1 MNLTSDAF
9 QCPLPEI
16 VGQIVNASTSFYSMR
31 IPRELM
37 EGYFDCHGFARLLL
51 HADWQ
56 NQLREF
62 PALIGFLC
70 TSIIMTVLGLTWFL
84 YECVHQKTYRAEN
97 TFERYLRLAL
107 SITIF
112 FLVLPYIFF
121 LWLAFESYASTETI
135 HNGTKDAN
143 AENLRLSGFFEKYI
157 LPLRVEPLSAQHLDH
172 IRKEVKNFSQ
182 YLTAQ
187 AEIVA
192 PKVIQKG
199 ERSILGKLS
208 VKIIDLL
215 PLIQKMQAELH
226 NLIADVMQLSDH
238 TRFFYRNTTAL
249 LDLQS
254 INFNDYS
261 ALLFNEFEA
270 NEQQIVMLLN
280 INNALVKFLEL
291 VLFASTLNDM
301 RENLT
306 TNMYTEFDMLGKD
319 LNATVTRKTLEYASL
334 DEKKFAQ
341 LASIHRGTG
350 TNADFFLSPNLSHL
364 EAVYGI
370 VATLILALLFVYLGD
385 FVIGARNRTITRY
398 FLTSIIITISVSL
411 LLLCV
416 FAIWHFLHG
425 VVYYNYHRE
434 INENEDFCNATQFHY
449 CSLHNQVRSSGSA
462 QDNLRLSL
470 TSCSINYLCS
480 SIYDYNNKRETQLWT
495 QELNQQLPF
504 FEQIFR
510 SGAMFEVARQELN
523 LENWYE
529 LYNTL
534 HNYNL
539 AESNSELS
547 NNQQKMLA
555 CNLHTIREYIFE
567 QLFKRNIVAS
577 IFKLTQQSGT
587 LRTHLPGNNL
597 TRLIKRVLREA
608 EELSDFCH
616 TLENLL
622 QEKIGNISELL
633 ARELISQVAPLFEQ
647 FPRCEDLR
655 FASLGVSREMYEC
668 IECSLHSFHI
678 GAFGILII
686 LFIVLLLCICL
697 VMLYEKQA
705 AIGVI
710 RSSSLLGMRLREYA
724 ASDNSP
730 GSWANQVD
738 SGGRKVFVKRP
749 TRVRFIEPPK
759 IKRRRRR

>member
-1 MNLTSDAF
+1 MNLTSEAF

-37 EGYFDCHGFARLLL
+37 EGYFDCHSFARLLL

-70 TSIIMTVLGLTWFL
+70 TSIIMTVLGLTWFI

-97 TFERYLRLAL
+97 LFERYLRLAL

-121 LWLAFESYASTETI
+121 LWLAFESYSSTETI
-135 HNGTKDAN
+135 HNGTTDAN

-157 LPLRVEPLSAQHLDH
+157 PPLQVEPLSAQHLDH
-172 IRKEVKNFSQ
+172 IRNEVKNFSKH
-182 YLTAQ
+182 LAAQ

-208 VKIIDLL
+208 VKSIDLM
-215 PLIQKMQAELH
+215 PLIQKMQTELH

-249 LDLQS
+249 LDLQYV
-254 INFNDYS
+254 NFNDYS
-261 ALLFNEFEA
+261 TLLFNEFEA

-280 INNALVKFLEL
+280 INNTLVKLMEL
-291 VLFASTLNDM
+291 VFFASTLNDM

-306 TNMYTEFDMLGKD
+306 TNMYTEFDILGKD
-319 LNATVTRKTLEYASL
+319 LNATVTRKTLEYTAL
-334 DEKKFAQ
+334 DEKKLAQ
-341 LASIHRGTG
+341 LARLHHGTS
-350 TNADFFLSPNLSHL
+350 TNPDFFLSPNLSHL
-364 EAVYGI
+364 EAVYSI

-385 FVIGARNRTITRY
+385 FVIGSRNRTVTRY
-398 FLTSIIITISVSL
+398 L
-411 LLLCV
+411 LMS
-416 FAIWHFLHG
+416 
-425 VVYYNYHRE
+425 
-434 INENEDFCNATQFHY
+434 NENENFCNLTEFHY
-449 CSLHNQVRSSGSA
+449 CSLHNQVRSIGHA
-462 QDNLRLSL
+462 QDKLRLSL
-470 TSCSINYLCS
+470 TSYAIKDFCSH
-480 SIYDYNNKRETQLWT
+480 IYYYNNKPETQQWT

-504 FEQIFR
+504 FEQIYR

-534 HNYNL
+534 YNYNI
-539 AESNSELS
+539 AESNPEHS
-547 NNQQKMLA
+547 NTQHKMLA
-555 CNLHTIREYIFE
+555 CNLHTIRDYIFE
-567 QLFKRNIVAS
+567 QLFKRNIAAS
-577 IFKLTQQSGT
+577 ILKLTQQSGN

-608 EELSDFCH
+608 QELSDFCH

-622 QEKIGNISELL
+622 QEKIENISELL
-633 ARELISQVAPLFEQ
+633 ARELMSQVAPLFEQ

-655 FASLGVSREMYEC
+655 FASLGISREMYEC
-668 IECSLHSFHI
+668 IECSLHGFHI

-686 LFIVLLLCICL
+686 LFIVLLFCICL

-710 RSSSLLGMRLREYA
+710 RSSSLLGMRSREYA

-730 GSWANQVD
+730 GSWANQAD
-738 SGGRKVFVKRP
+738 SGGRRIFIKRP

>member
-1 MNLTSDAF
+1 
-9 QCPLPEI
+9 
-16 VGQIVNASTSFYSMR
+16 
-31 IPRELM
+31 
-37 EGYFDCHGFARLLL
+37 
-51 HADWQ
+51 
-56 NQLREF
+56 
-62 PALIGFLC
+62 
-70 TSIIMTVLGLTWFL
+70 MTVLGLTWFI

-97 TFERYLRLAL
+97 LFERYLRLAL

-121 LWLAFESYASTETI
+121 LWLAFESYSSTETI
-135 HNGTKDAN
+135 HNGTTDAN

-157 LPLRVEPLSAQHLDH
+157 PPLQVEPLSAQHLDH
-172 IRKEVKNFSQ
+172 IRNEVKNFSKH
-182 YLTAQ
+182 LAAQ

-208 VKIIDLL
+208 VKSIDLM
-215 PLIQKMQAELH
+215 PLIQKMQTELH

-249 LDLQS
+249 LDLQYV
-254 INFNDYS
+254 NFNDYS
-261 ALLFNEFEA
+261 TLLFNEFEA

-280 INNALVKFLEL
+280 INNTLVKLMEL
-291 VLFASTLNDM
+291 VFFASTLNDM

-306 TNMYTEFDMLGKD
+306 TNMYTEFDILGKD
-319 LNATVTRKTLEYASL
+319 LNATVTRKTLEYTAL
-334 DEKKFAQ
+334 DEKKLAQ
-341 LASIHRGTG
+341 LARLHHGTS
-350 TNADFFLSPNLSHL
+350 TNPDFFLSPNLSHL
-364 EAVYGI
+364 EAVYSI

-385 FVIGARNRTITRY
+385 FVIGSRNRTVTRY
-398 FLTSIIITISVSL
+398 LLMSIIITISVSL
-411 LLLCV
+411 ILLCL

-434 INENEDFCNATQFHY
+434 INENENFCNLTEFHY
-449 CSLHNQVRSSGSA
+449 CSLHNQVRSIGHA
-462 QDNLRLSL
+462 QDKLRLSL
-470 TSCSINYLCS
+470 TSYAIKDFCSH
-480 SIYDYNNKRETQLWT
+480 IYYYNNKPETQQWT

-504 FEQIFR
+504 FEQIYR

-534 HNYNL
+534 YNYNI
-539 AESNSELS
+539 AESNPEHS
-547 NNQQKMLA
+547 NTQHKMLA
-555 CNLHTIREYIFE
+555 CNLHTIRDYIFE
-567 QLFKRNIVAS
+567 QLFKRNIAAS
-577 IFKLTQQSGT
+577 ILKLTQQSGN

-608 EELSDFCH
+608 QELSDFCH

-622 QEKIGNISELL
+622 QEKIENISELL
-633 ARELISQVAPLFEQ
+633 ARELMSQVAPLFEQ

-655 FASLGVSREMYEC
+655 FASLGISREMYEC
-668 IECSLHSFHI
+668 IECSLHGFHI

-686 LFIVLLLCICL
+686 LFIVLLFCICL

-710 RSSSLLGMRLREYA
+710 RSSSLLGMRSREYA

-730 GSWANQVD
+730 GSWANQAD
-738 SGGRKVFVKRP
+738 SGGRRIFIKRP

>member
-1 MNLTSDAF
+1 
-9 QCPLPEI
+9 
-16 VGQIVNASTSFYSMR
+16 
-31 IPRELM
+31 
-37 EGYFDCHGFARLLL
+37 
-51 HADWQ
+51 
-56 NQLREF
+56 
-62 PALIGFLC
+62 
-70 TSIIMTVLGLTWFL
+70 MTVLGLTWFL

-97 TFERYLRLAL
+97 AFERYLRLAL

-121 LWLAFESYASTETI
+121 LWLAFESYSSTETI
-135 HNGTKDAN
+135 HNGTDDAN

-157 LPLRVEPLSAQHLDH
+157 PPLQVEPLSAQHLDL
-172 IRKEVKNFSQ
+172 IRNEVKNFSKH
-182 YLTAQ
+182 LAAQ

-208 VKIIDLL
+208 VKSLDLL

-238 TRFFYRNTTAL
+238 TRLFYRNITAL
-249 LDLQS
+249 LDLQYV
-254 INFNDYS
+254 NFNDYS
-261 ALLFNEFEA
+261 TLLFNEFEA

-280 INNALVKFLEL
+280 INNTLVKLLEL

-306 TNMYTEFDMLGKD
+306 TNMYTEFDILGKY
-319 LNATVTRKTLEYASL
+319 LNATVTRKTLEYTAL
-334 DEKKFAQ
+334 DEKKFAE
-341 LASIHRGTG
+341 LARLHRATS

-364 EAVYGI
+364 ELVYGI
-370 VATLILALLFVYLGD
+370 VATLILTLLCVYLGD
-385 FVIGARNRTITRY
+385 FVIGVRNRTFTRY
-398 FLTSIIITISVSL
+398 LLMSIITIISVSL
-411 LLLCV
+411 ILLCL

-425 VVYYNYHRE
+425 VVYYNFHRE
-434 INENEDFCNATQFHY
+434 INENEDFCNASQFHY
-449 CSLHNQVRSSGSA
+449 CSLHNQVRSIGPA
-462 QDNLRLSL
+462 QDALRLSL
-470 TSCSINYLCS
+470 TTCSINDFCS
-480 SIYDYNNKRETQLWT
+480 HIYDYNNKPETQLWT

-534 HNYNL
+534 HNYNI
-539 AESNSELS
+539 AESSPENS
-547 NNQQKMLA
+547 NTQQKMLT
-555 CNLHTIREYIFE
+555 CHLHTIRDYIFE

-577 IFKLTQQSGT
+577 IVKLTQQSAN

-608 EELSDFCH
+608 QELSDFCR

-622 QEKIGNISELL
+622 QEKIENISELL
-633 ARELISQVAPLFEQ
+633 ARELMSQVAPLFEQ

-668 IECSLHSFHI
+668 IEGSLHGFHI
-678 GAFGILII
+678 AAFGILII

-730 GSWANQVD
+730 GSWANQAD
-738 SGGRKVFVKRP
+738 SGGRKIFVKRP
-749 TRVRFIEPPK
+749 TRVRFLEPPK